1 MRSLFLLMF
10 LLPFTLLA
18 CSDDTVPAGTKVE
31 ASVAKEASVA
41 TEAGPAD
48 AGACP
53 TAAPTEDDACTL
65 PSTLDCKY
73 TITSSTCP
81 DSGKC
86 SSVVHFNCL
95 NGKWKKT
102 IEFDAGV

>member
-18 CSDDTVPAGTKVE
+18 CSDDTAPAGQKE
-31 ASVAKEASVA
+31 ASVAKEAGA
-41 TEAGPAD
+41 AKEAGLAD

-86 SSVVHFNCL
+86 SSVVHFNCVS
-95 NGKWKKT
+95 GKWKKT